1 VIKVLNL
8 EPKEYSK
15 EAKRILETFARVSD
29 GPCTRTELLDI
40 IKDYDALIVRL
51 AHIIDAQVI
60 KAATKLRVIASA
72 TTGLNHIDLEYLRDR
87 DIMVLSLKNEVEFLD
102 DVHATAEHTW
112 AMILALLRKI
122 PAAYQSVLN
131 GEWDR
136 DSYKG
141 HELNAATLGIVGLG
155 RIGSKVARYAEVFGM
170 KVIAYTDKYREKP
183 PYIELVNN
191 LDQLLELS
199 DIITIHVPLN
209 AGTENM
215 IAENEFL
222 QMKEN
227 ALFVNTSRGE
237 IVDEHALIRA
247 LEKGRIAGAAVD
259 VICHEERMIPK
270 GHSSIVNFARQDAR
284 LLITPHIGG
293 ATYESM
299 EKTEVFIAEKLA
311 KYFMNS

>member
-1 VIKVLNL
+1 MIKILNL

-15 EAKRILETFARVSD
+15 EAQRILETFAHVSD
-29 GPCTRTELLDI
+29 GPYTRTELLEI
-40 IKDYDALIVRL
+40 IQDYDVLIVRL
-51 AHIIDAQVI
+51 AHLIDTKVI
-60 KAATKLRVIASA
+60 GAAKNLKVIASA
-72 TTGLNHIDLEYLRDR
+72 TTGLNHIDLEYLKDR
-87 DIMVLSLKNEVEFLD
+87 DIKVLSLKDEVEFLD
-102 DVHATAEHTW
+102 NIHATAEHTW
-112 AMILALLRKI
+112 AMILTLLRKI

-155 RIGSKVARYAEVFGM
+155 RIGSKVARYAEAFGM
-170 KVIAYTDKYREKP
+170 KVIAYTDKYRKKL

-191 LDQLLELS
+191 LDRLLELS

-209 AGTENM
+209 VGTESM
-215 IAENEFL
+215 ITEKEFL
-222 QMKEN
+222 KMKEN
-227 ALFVNTSRGE
+227 VLFVNTSRGE

-247 LEKGRIAGAAVD
+247 LDNGRIAGAAVD
-259 VICHEERMIPK
+259 VICHEERMIPE
-270 GHSSIVNFARQDAR
+270 GCSSIVEFARQDAR

-299 EKTEVFIAEKLA
+299 DKTEVFIAEKLA

>member
-1 VIKVLNL
+1 MIGYL
-8 EPKEYSK
+8 
-15 EAKRILETFARVSD
+15 F
-29 GPCTRTELLDI
+29 G
-40 IKDYDALIVRL
+40 
-51 AHIIDAQVI
+51 
-60 KAATKLRVIASA
+60 
-72 TTGLNHIDLEYLRDR
+72 YLRDR

-247 LEKGRIAGAAVD
+247 LENGRIAGAAVD

-270 GHSSIVNFARQDAR
+270 GNSSIVKFARQDAR